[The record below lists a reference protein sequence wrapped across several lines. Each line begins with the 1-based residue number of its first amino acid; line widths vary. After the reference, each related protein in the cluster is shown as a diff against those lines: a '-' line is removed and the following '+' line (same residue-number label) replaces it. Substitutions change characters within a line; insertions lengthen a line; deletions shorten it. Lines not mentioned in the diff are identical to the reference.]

1 MGAHPG
7 HPPHGGGDH
16 QQPATH
22 ASLTRIP
29 RLGNAGSSFLEGCHP
44 GGSGCL
50 LWLDRRVWDL
60 SQRLPSPADSLD
72 WPALPPHC
80 PRACSPTSA
89 SQHHYSRQEVP
100 TLDGTPMVLLP
111 HHLRG
116 SPDCSPAQVQLSSH
130 AGCCNA
136 PDSLPLVL
144 DLDPEGPSSWQMAI
158 KTYLGWLPSSLAGP
172 LRRMPCVAR
181 LQVLGGQQRREGLSL
196 LRLPAEAAVAAVL
209 WLPVV

>member
-80 PRACSPTSA
+80 PRACP
-89 SQHHYSRQEVP
+89 P
-100 TLDGTPMVLLP
+100 PPP
-111 HHLRG
+111 HHSITTPGKRFPPWMAPPWSCCPTTSGGALTAHQPR
-116 SPDCSPAQVQLSSH
+116 SSCPAMQDAV
-130 AGCCNA
+130 
-136 PDSLPLVL
+136 
-144 DLDPEGPSSWQMAI
+144 
-158 KTYLGWLPSSLAGP
+158 T
-172 LRRMPCVAR
+172 
-181 LQVLGGQQRREGLSL
+181 LQTVF
-196 LRLPAEAAVAAVL
+196 P
-209 WLPVV
+209 